1 MKPTVI
7 PLGAVA
13 SQRLRVRVASSE
25 QEVFFTVAP
34 IAAGEKLPARHHLE
48 DGRRALNATIKE
60 YVPDNSTAA
69 SWVTEFELFCGG
81 QPTNELFADFCA
93 LVYYRTRIPKG
104 QPGHLAVS
112 SAATY
117 LRYVTLK
124 YKKYGH
130 HPSFRAVETEAGSLG
145 SAGKA
150 PTAGED
156 HHNFLRTWFQSGP
169 ADELRLRGG
178 AWLQTASGGRVV
190 DVNRVRAGGITW
202 GTKDGKIVSIRSL
215 DWKWT
220 KSIKRAK
227 DGKTVFPPPQISD
240 AIGPAPFSVK
250 EWQSWCKR
258 EGNLTRPFSEYDT
271 KAINAALRDLSQG
284 FSERLTSTSLRDVY
298 NRLVAEVCDNDA
310 TKMVQYTPHRS
321 AKSLQ
326 SSYMSGRKIS
336 VRKTTV
342 SKKAPVSEAK
352 KKKK

>member
-1 MKPTVI
+1 
-7 PLGAVA
+7 
-13 SQRLRVRVASSE
+13 
-25 QEVFFTVAP
+25 
-34 IAAGEKLPARHHLE
+34 
-48 DGRRALNATIKE
+48 
-60 YVPDNSTAA
+60 
-69 SWVTEFELFCGG
+69 
-81 QPTNELFADFCA
+81 
-93 LVYYRTRIPKG
+93 
-104 QPGHLAVS
+104 
-112 SAATY
+112 
-117 LRYVTLK
+117 
-124 YKKYGH
+124 
-130 HPSFRAVETEAGSLG
+130 
-145 SAGKA
+145 
-150 PTAGED
+150 
-156 HHNFLRTWFQSGP
+156 
-169 ADELRLRGG
+169 
-178 AWLQTASGGRVV
+178 LQTASGGRVV